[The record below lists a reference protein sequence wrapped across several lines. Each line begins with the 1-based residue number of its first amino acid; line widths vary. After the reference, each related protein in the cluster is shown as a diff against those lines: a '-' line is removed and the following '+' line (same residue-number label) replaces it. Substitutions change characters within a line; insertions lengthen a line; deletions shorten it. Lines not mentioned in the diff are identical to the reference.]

1 MRILHI
7 NSNFLYSKIYY
18 NQLENMS
25 KEFNHTIFNPIK
37 KNNKTKVY
45 SKYNV
50 FKPMIITKLDSLLT
64 YNRLNK
70 CFEYIKKNLDL
81 YTFDLIHAHTLSNDG
96 LLARKLNKKY
106 GTPYLVTVRNT
117 DINFTLKYK
126 IHLKK
131 AYRDIIKNASQIIFP
146 NKVYESKLIEL
157 LGYEEVS
164 NIVKD
169 KSLVIPNGVDE
180 FWHDNRGTIKKL
192 QKDSV
197 KLIYVGRIYQQKNL
211 ENVLRAI
218 KVYEKNN
225 KLKVRFTIIGPVLDF
240 NYFNKL
246 RKKYK
251 FDYIKELSKEDIR
264 LQMSKHDIF
273 IMPSRNETFGLVYIE
288 ALSQFLPIIYTK
300 NEGVYNYFKEG
311 TFGYSSDPDDIN
323 SIMESLNNVI
333 KNYDNIQI
341 NIENKEFLRQFNWKN
356 IGEKYEE
363 VYKRFRM

>member
-1 MRILHI
+1 
-7 NSNFLYSKIYY
+7 
-18 NQLENMS
+18 
-25 KEFNHTIFNPIK
+25 
-37 KNNKTKVY
+37 
-45 SKYNV
+45 
-50 FKPMIITKLDSLLT
+50 
-64 YNRLNK
+64 
-70 CFEYIKKNLDL
+70 
-81 YTFDLIHAHTLSNDG
+81 
-96 LLARKLNKKY
+96 
-106 GTPYLVTVRNT
+106 
-117 DINFTLKYK
+117 
-126 IHLKK
+126 
-131 AYRDIIKNASQIIFP
+131 
-146 NKVYESKLIEL
+146 
-157 LGYEEVS
+157 
-164 NIVKD
+164 
-169 KSLVIPNGVDE
+169 NGVDE

-311 TFGYSSDPDDIN
+311 TFGYS
-323 SIMESLNNVI
+323 
-333 KNYDNIQI
+333 
-341 NIENKEFLRQFNWKN
+341 
-356 IGEKYEE
+356 
-363 VYKRFRM
+363 